1 MLRIT
6 RTLASSLVL
15 IVAVAI
21 APAAANASPIGKLLH
36 LHPRAAQT
44 KDTRVTVYLQNK
56 GELFQDVKVGERVY
70 TVLPHESIAIK
81 APIGTP
87 VYTVSV
93 SFGHS
98 KGELLFTATQATN
111 GAIIH
116 IN

>member
-1 MLRIT
+1 M
-6 RTLASSLVL
+6 
-15 IVAVAI
+15 
-21 APAAANASPIGKLLH
+21 
-36 LHPRAAQT
+36 
-44 KDTRVTVYLQNK
+44 
-56 GELFQDVKVGERVY
+56 GERVY

-87 VYTVSV
+87 VYTASV